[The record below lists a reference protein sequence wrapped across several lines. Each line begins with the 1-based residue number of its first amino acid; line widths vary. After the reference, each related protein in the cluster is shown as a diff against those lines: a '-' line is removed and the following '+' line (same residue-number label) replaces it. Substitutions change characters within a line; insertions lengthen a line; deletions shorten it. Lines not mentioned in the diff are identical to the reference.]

1 MDKLFARILPATFT
15 LVFLAA
21 CKPAV
26 VSEWLVFDSLGE
38 VTIYLDPSTI
48 EKKDNNAWM
57 WVLIDYKNPQLD
69 KTGKQVLSD
78 KLHYQ
83 FDCRQKTLSIIG
95 SSAHSG
101 AMGGGETINVNPD
114 PPQLTPIDP
123 ATLAEGL
130 WQRAC
135 E

>member
-1 MDKLFARILPATFT
+1 MDKLFARILPATFV

-83 FDCRQKTLSIIG
+83 FDCRQKTLSIIA

-101 AMGGGETINVNPD
+101 AMGGGETVSVNPD
-114 PPQLTPIDP
+114 PPQLMPIDP